1 MKRVTGFLKERL
13 RLWNSSD
20 THEQG
25 QTLIIVIF
33 GVFALLI
40 LVGLAVDLGLYYVER
55 VRITRAVD
63 AAALAAAY
71 ELPLEGAARFQALD
85 YLRQNGYD
93 VDAPNSA
100 LVSDGA
106 TISPPASGITRT
118 TIWLN
123 TAAYQETDLAGA
135 PIPNSAYRLEVQVQQ
150 AVPVIFLRFAGF
162 QNISC
167 QASAVA
173 ENVNNLDVA
182 IVFDKSG
189 SMEFD
194 TLCYGCWGS
203 SGDDYPDGNLYPLV
217 WDGAAN
223 GTPDHCGPT
232 QRYQNNGE
240 DYYFIEAEE
249 YSYASNAYDR
259 DLYTI
264 GYTYWALQR
273 RPSSASSR
281 GRGIVDRGAYIMHMP
296 YPDIEVST
304 GGGMTCRY
312 EELVADV
319 DPADGSQDF
328 NCWSGAPGGP
338 YPAPRVDY
346 NFTPLVND
354 NYYIWVRAQSA
365 RTWDRSDDL
374 DRRLFW
380 GINGQLGWGSHT
392 GCGGLLGCETNFTEG
407 TGYNGATNNWQWR
420 RLNDSAIGLV
430 GGTEYT
436 LNFWA
441 GGAEFAFD
449 RIAITTNSGG
459 SDGNPPGPIGWNS
472 GRGAEQWADGRGG
485 WACDSCDPRFAGY
498 PADDPDRPGGFNPA
512 GWVGIHPVCDRGA
525 NPDQR
530 EDDLYDDE
538 QPMRSSTE
546 AAKMFVTELLDPR
559 HDQVAYVRY
568 STDSEIASELQC
580 LRREGRGEI
589 VECNEDV
596 INSTVVAELDDTR
609 ADGST
614 NIAGGMLDGLQVLS
628 TQSPHY
634 GRPGATHVMIVMTDG
649 QANITPN
656 SACYSDSNRQWLDG
670 AGTRPQDCVIY
681 YAYEARDNNVIVYT
695 ITLGVSADFE
705 LMQAVADM
713 TGGVH
718 KNADRPEKLPEIFE
732 ELYELIFLRLV
743 E

>member
-1 MKRVTGFLKERL
+1 MRRVIGFLEERL
-13 RLWNSSD
+13 RRLVSSLD
-20 THEQG
+20 SRERG
-25 QTLIIVIF
+25 QALIIVVF

-71 ELPLEGAARFQALD
+71 ELPLENSARFQALD

-93 VDAPNSA
+93 VDAPDTA
-100 LVSDGA
+100 LVQDGT

-123 TAAYQETDLAGA
+123 TAAYQQMDAGGA
-135 PIPNSAYRLEVQVQQ
+135 PIPNSAFRLEVQVRQ

-162 QNISC
+162 RNIAC
-167 QASAVA
+167 QAHAVA
-173 ENVNNLDVA
+173 ENVNSLDVA

-194 TLCYGCWGS
+194 TLCYGCWDS
-203 SGDDYPDGNLYPLV
+203 SDDDYPGGDLSPLV

-223 GTPDHCGPT
+223 GTPEHCGPT
-232 QRYQNNGE
+232 QRYQYSGE

-249 YSYASNAYDR
+249 YSYASNTYAR
-259 DLYTI
+259 DLYAI

-281 GRGIVDRGAYIMHMP
+281 GRDIVNRGAYIMHMP
-296 YPDIEVST
+296 YPDIET
-304 GGGMTCRY
+304 TDGGGGMTCRH

-319 DPADGSQDF
+319 DPADGAPDF

-346 NFTPLVND
+346 NFTPLQND
-354 NYYIWVRAQSA
+354 SYYIWVRGQSA
-365 RTWDRSDDL
+365 GSWTRSDGL

-380 GINGQLGWGSHT
+380 GINGQLGWGTHT
-392 GCGGLLGCETNFTEG
+392 GCGGLLGCETDFTRG
-407 TGYNGATNNWQWR
+407 TGYNGANNNWQWR
-420 RLNDSAIGLV
+420 RLNDSAISLV
-430 GGTEYT
+430 GGTQYT

-459 SDGNPPGPIGWNS
+459 SDGSPPSPINANS
-472 GRGAEQWADGRGG
+472 GRGVEEWANGRGG
-485 WACDSCDPRFAGY
+485 WACDPCDPRFAGY
-498 PADDPDRPGGFNPA
+498 PADDPDRPGGFDASN
-512 GWVGIHPVCDRGA
+512 WVGIHPVCDSGP

-538 QPMRSSTE
+538 QPMRASVE

-559 HDQVAYVRY
+559 NDQVGYVRY
-568 STDSEIASELQC
+568 SSSSQIASELQC
-580 LRREGRGEI
+580 LRRLGADACTG
-589 VECNEDV
+589 DV
-596 INSTVVAELDDTR
+596 IDSTVVAALDATR

-628 TQSPHY
+628 TRSPHY
-634 GRPGATHVMIVMTDG
+634 GRPGAIHVMIVMTDG
-649 QANITPN
+649 RANVSPN
-656 SACYSDSNRQWLDG
+656 SACYSDPNRQWLDG
-670 AGTRPQDCVIY
+670 AGTDAQDCVIY

-718 KNADRPEKLPEIFE
+718 RNADRPEKLPAIFQ

>member
-264 GYTYWALQR
+264 GYT
-273 RPSSASSR
+273 
-281 GRGIVDRGAYIMHMP
+281 
-296 YPDIEVST
+296 
-304 GGGMTCRY
+304 
-312 EELVADV
+312 
-319 DPADGSQDF
+319 
-328 NCWSGAPGGP
+328 
-338 YPAPRVDY
+338 
-346 NFTPLVND
+346 
-354 NYYIWVRAQSA
+354 
-365 RTWDRSDDL
+365 
-374 DRRLFW
+374 
-380 GINGQLGWGSHT
+380 
-392 GCGGLLGCETNFTEG
+392 
-407 TGYNGATNNWQWR
+407 
-420 RLNDSAIGLV
+420 
-430 GGTEYT
+430 
-436 LNFWA
+436 
-441 GGAEFAFD
+441 
-449 RIAITTNSGG
+449 
-459 SDGNPPGPIGWNS
+459 
-472 GRGAEQWADGRGG
+472 
-485 WACDSCDPRFAGY
+485 
-498 PADDPDRPGGFNPA
+498 
-512 GWVGIHPVCDRGA
+512 
-525 NPDQR
+525 
-530 EDDLYDDE
+530 
-538 QPMRSSTE
+538 
-546 AAKMFVTELLDPR
+546 
-559 HDQVAYVRY
+559 
-568 STDSEIASELQC
+568 
-580 LRREGRGEI
+580 
-589 VECNEDV
+589 
-596 INSTVVAELDDTR
+596 
-609 ADGST
+609 
-614 NIAGGMLDGLQVLS
+614 
-628 TQSPHY
+628 
-634 GRPGATHVMIVMTDG
+634 
-649 QANITPN
+649 
-656 SACYSDSNRQWLDG
+656 
-670 AGTRPQDCVIY
+670 
-681 YAYEARDNNVIVYT
+681 
-695 ITLGVSADFE
+695 
-705 LMQAVADM
+705 
-713 TGGVH
+713 
-718 KNADRPEKLPEIFE
+718 
-732 ELYELIFLRLV
+732 
-743 E
+743 